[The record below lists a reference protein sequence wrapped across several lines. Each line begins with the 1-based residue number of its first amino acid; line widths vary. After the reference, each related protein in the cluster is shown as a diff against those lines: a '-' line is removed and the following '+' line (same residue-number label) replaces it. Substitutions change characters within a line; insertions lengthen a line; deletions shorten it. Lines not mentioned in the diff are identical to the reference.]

1 MARRRAAD
9 VPAARPE
16 LLALLAAVKAAPEDD
31 APRLILADWLDERGE
46 CERAE
51 FLRAQ
56 TQAARLP
63 EDDPRRRELEVRAKQ
78 LEDEY
83 GISWLGPLYDNGVR
97 RWDYERGLV
106 QVDVS
111 DRRLFGS
118 RLNGLAESEWWAWVE
133 GLRVRQL
140 FYSAVDTLLSS
151 PLLRSVAQIRL
162 DCLGFSSLDERWN
175 ALLAS
180 PLLARVT
187 HLVLDE
193 RFCTLLDK
201 GCIALATSPH
211 LRRLTV
217 LHLWGNHVGPA
228 GARALASSPRLR
240 TLVSLNLEY
249 NPIKDAGAAALAA
262 SPHLRNLTY
271 LNLRFTGVTD
281 DGVAALASARSLS
294 RLTDLVLPAGLGG
307 RAATALLRSRRLK
320 HLRRLDA
327 DWGRIP
333 AALRQA
339 LTQRFQT
346 GAVPP
351 PVARWPSRH

>member
-1 MARRRAAD
+1 
-9 VPAARPE
+9 
-16 LLALLAAVKAAPEDD
+16 
-31 APRLILADWLDERGE
+31 
-46 CERAE
+46 
-51 FLRAQ
+51 
-56 TQAARLP
+56 
-63 EDDPRRRELEVRAKQ
+63 
-78 LEDEY
+78 
-83 GISWLGPLYDNGVR
+83 
-97 RWDYERGLV
+97 
-106 QVDVS
+106 
-111 DRRLFGS
+111 
-118 RLNGLAESEWWAWVE
+118 
-133 GLRVRQL
+133 
-140 FYSAVDTLLSS
+140 
-151 PLLRSVAQIRL
+151 
-162 DCLGFSSLDERWN
+162 
-175 ALLAS
+175 
-180 PLLARVT
+180 VT

-211 LRRLTV
+211 LRRLAV

-240 TLVSLNLEY
+240 TLLSLNLEH
-249 NPIKDAGAAALAA
+249 NPIGDKGAAALAA
-262 SPHLRNLTY
+262 SPYLRNLTY

-294 RLTDLVLPAGLGG
+294 RLTDLVLPAQLGG

-327 DWGRIP
+327 DWGNIP

-339 LTQRFQT
+339 LSQRFQT